1 MVLNCF
7 TKRFQSFRTGE
18 EKKKKSQVTFPR
30 KFHSEGTVN
39 PGPLPLSLALGQE
52 VLNFILPLAGFLV
65 QR

>member
-18 EKKKKSQVTFPR
+18 EKNLTFPR